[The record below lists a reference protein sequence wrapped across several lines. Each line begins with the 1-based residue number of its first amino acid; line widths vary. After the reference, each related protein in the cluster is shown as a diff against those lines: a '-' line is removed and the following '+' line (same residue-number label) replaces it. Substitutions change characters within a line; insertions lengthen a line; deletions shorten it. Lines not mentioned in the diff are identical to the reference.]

1 MHRLTVL
8 RPSALVTAIVL
19 TSFFVTAAEA
29 GNGRS
34 QAVGAVA
41 VPVLL
46 GVFLVLL
53 AVVMV
58 GGTRFDLAAC
68 REEDNELL
76 EDRIAEAVRE
86 ALGNVPILILA
97 DIPRTRRSPA
107 VIELSGTVPT
117 RARREAVLRVV
128 TEEISSIGGD
138 IRVEDRIEVEMAEP
152 YHQQHRSLR
161 VTCPS
166 WPALMEGGRRP
177 ESSPPRFPREGRVER
192 HRVKSRCPA
201 RHWRDDH
208 RGKTAVGGGRA

>member
-58 GGTRFDLAAC
+58 GGTRFDLAAR

-138 IRVEDRIEVEMAEP
+138 IRIEDRIEVEMAEP
-152 YHQQHRSLR
+152 YHQH
-161 VTCPS
+161 T
-166 WPALMEGGRRP
+166 A
-177 ESSPPRFPREGRVER
+177 RF
-192 HRVKSRCPA
+192 A
-201 RHWRDDH
+201 
-208 RGKTAVGGGRA
+208 

>member
-53 AVVMV
+53 TVVMV
-58 GGTRFDLAAC
+58 GGTRFDLAAR

-97 DIPRTRRSPA
+97 DIPGTRRSPA
-107 VIELSGTVPT
+107 VIELSGTVTT

-138 IRVEDRIEVEMAEP
+138 IRIEDRIEVEMAEP
-152 YHQQHRSLR
+152 YHQH
-161 VTCPS
+161 T
-166 WPALMEGGRRP
+166 A
-177 ESSPPRFPREGRVER
+177 RF
-192 HRVKSRCPA
+192 A
-201 RHWRDDH
+201 
-208 RGKTAVGGGRA
+208 

>member
-58 GGTRFDLAAC
+58 GGTRFDLAAR

-97 DIPRTRRSPA
+97 DIPGTRRSPA
-107 VIELSGTVPT
+107 VIELSGTVTT

-138 IRVEDRIEVEMAEP
+138 IRIEDRIEVEMAEP
-152 YHQQHRSLR
+152 YHQH
-161 VTCPS
+161 T
-166 WPALMEGGRRP
+166 A
-177 ESSPPRFPREGRVER
+177 RF
-192 HRVKSRCPA
+192 A
-201 RHWRDDH
+201 
-208 RGKTAVGGGRA
+208 

>member
-58 GGTRFDLAAC
+58 GGTRFDLAAR

-97 DIPRTRRSPA
+97 DIPRTRRSPGTRRSPV
-107 VIELSGTVPT
+107 VIELSGTVTT

-138 IRVEDRIEVEMAEP
+138 IRIDDRIEVEMAEP
-152 YHQQHRSLR
+152 YHQH
-161 VTCPS
+161 T
-166 WPALMEGGRRP
+166 A
-177 ESSPPRFPREGRVER
+177 RF
-192 HRVKSRCPA
+192 A
-201 RHWRDDH
+201 
-208 RGKTAVGGGRA
+208 